1 MKAYD
6 SNIIRNIAVLSHD
19 GAGKTALVESML
31 LMCKGVD
38 AVGRGKDNKH
48 ILDFEPE
55 EITRNV
61 TIQLGMAP
69 CEWNGYK
76 LNFIDTPGY
85 SEFCGEVSEALRA
98 ADGLLLVVSA
108 ESGIQ
113 VDTIRAWQYGK
124 SLHLPRMIY
133 MNKMDME
140 NADFLGSL
148 ERTRELFGKSVM
160 PLQVPIGEGTAFT
173 GIIDVPTMKA
183 YEWVD
188 GERMECAIPEQ
199 LKDRVLKVQ
208 DMCMEAAAE
217 GSDELLEKYLE
228 GEPLTTDEIYEGLY
242 HGLINGRVCP
252 VLCGS
257 AVSHIGSRLLLD
269 CLIQYMPDTT
279 KSINEAINVESNEE
293 LLVNYDQPFSAFVF
307 KTTLDPF
314 AGKLSY
320 ARIISGSLSEG
331 MTVYNTT
338 NDTEEK
344 ISKMFTL
351 IGKQQVPLTKA
362 SAGDI
367 IVVPKLDDVHT
378 GDTLASKEFPV
389 KYPAIDFAPS
399 LYTVCVYAENKGD
412 EEKLGVALN
421 KISEEDPTCVVHKDS
436 ESGQLQLSTMGEV
449 HLEHILTKMERK
461 YGVKALLKKVY
472 IPYRESIKGKTTAEG
487 KHKKQSGGHGQYGH
501 VVIDLEPTVDGKA
514 FEFVDAVVGGAVPR
528 QFIPAVEKGAVET
541 LEKGV
546 IAGYPLINI
555 KLTLKDGSSHSVDS
569 SEMAFK
575 MAASLALRKG
585 IPEAQPILLEPI
597 YAVDVMI
604 PEAYMGDII
613 GDISSKRGRVLGME
627 PQEDGITVVKAQVPY
642 AEMLDYGVALRAMT
656 QGRGSFNMVFDTY
669 EEVPAK
675 VAEAIIAEYN
685 EKNTNE

>member
-85 SEFCGEVSEALRA
+85 SEFCGEISEALRA
-98 ADGLLLVVSA
+98 ADGLMLVVSA

-124 SLHLPRMIY
+124 SLHLPRLIY
-133 MNKMDME
+133 VNKMDME
-140 NADFLGSL
+140 NADFFGSL
-148 ERTRELFGKSVM
+148 ERMKELFGKSVM
-160 PLQVPIGEGTAFT
+160 PLQVPIGEGVNFR
-173 GIIDVPTMKA
+173 GIIDVPTQKA

-188 GERMECAIPEQ
+188 GERQECDIPAELQ
-199 LKDRVLKVQ
+199 DKVAEVL

-228 GEPLTTDEIYEGLY
+228 GEPLSTEEMYEGLY
-242 HGLINGRVCP
+242 QGMINGRVCP

-269 CLIQYMPDTT
+269 CLIKYMPDTT
-279 KSINEAINVESNEE
+279 KSINEAVNVDSGEE
-293 LLVNYDQPFSAFVF
+293 LLVNYDDPFSAFVF

-320 ARIISGSLSEG
+320 ARIISGQATEG
-331 MTVYNTT
+331 MSFYNTT
-338 NDTEEK
+338 NESEDK

-351 IGKQQVPLTKA
+351 IGKQQVPLTSA

-367 IVVPKLDDVHT
+367 IVIPKLDDVRT

-389 KYPAIDFAPS
+389 KYPAIAFPSS
-399 LYTVCVYAENKGD
+399 LYTVCVSAENKGD
-412 EEKLGVALN
+412 EEKLGAALN
-421 KISEEDPTCVVHKDS
+421 KIAEEDPTCVVRKDV

-449 HLEHILTKMERK
+449 HLDHILNKMERK
-461 YGVKALLKKVY
+461 YGAKAILSKVY
-472 IPYRESIKGKTTAEG
+472 IPYRETIRGKSTAEG

-501 VVIDLEPTVDGKA
+501 VVIDLEPATNGEA
-514 FEFVDAVVGGAVPR
+514 FEFVDAIVGGAIPR

-541 LEKGV
+541 LAKGV

-555 KLTLKDGSSHSVDS
+555 KMTLKDGSFHSVDS

-575 MAASLALRKG
+575 VAASLAFKKG
-585 IPEAQPILLEPI
+585 IPEAQPVLLEPI
-597 YAVDVMI
+597 YAVDVMV

-627 PQEDGITVVKAQVPY
+627 PGEDGITTVKARVPY
-642 AEMLDYGVALRAMT
+642 SEMLEYGVQLRAMT
-656 QGRGSFNMVFDTY
+656 QGRGSFDMVFDAY

-675 VAEAIIAEYN
+675 LAENIIADYKAAN
-685 EKNTNE
+685 ADA

>member
-85 SEFCGEVSEALRA
+85 SEFCGEISEALRA
-98 ADGLLLVVSA
+98 ADGLMLVVSA

-124 SLHLPRMIY
+124 SLHLPRLIY
-133 MNKMDME
+133 VNKMDME
-140 NADFLGSL
+140 NADFFGSL
-148 ERTRELFGKSVM
+148 ERMKELFGKSVM
-160 PLQVPIGEGTAFT
+160 PLQVPIGEGVNFR
-173 GIIDVPTMKA
+173 GIIDVPTQKA

-188 GERMECAIPEQ
+188 GERQECDIPAELQ
-199 LKDRVLKVQ
+199 DKVAEVL

-228 GEPLTTDEIYEGLY
+228 GEPLSTEEMYEGLY
-242 HGLINGRVCP
+242 QGMINGRVCP

-269 CLIQYMPDTT
+269 CLIKYMPDTT
-279 KSINEAINVESNEE
+279 KSINEAVNVDSGEE
-293 LLVNYDQPFSAFVF
+293 LLVNYDDPFSAFVF

-320 ARIISGSLSEG
+320 ARIISGQATEG
-331 MTVYNTT
+331 MSFYNTA
-338 NDTEEK
+338 NESEDK

-351 IGKQQVPLTKA
+351 IGKQQVPLTSA

-367 IVVPKLDDVHT
+367 IVIPKLDDVRT

-389 KYPAIDFAPS
+389 KYPAIAFPSS
-399 LYTVCVYAENKGD
+399 LYTVCVSAENKGD
-412 EEKLGVALN
+412 EEKLGAALN
-421 KISEEDPTCVVHKDS
+421 KIAEEDPTCVVRKDV

-449 HLEHILTKMERK
+449 HLDHILNKMERK
-461 YGVKALLKKVY
+461 YGAKAILSKVY
-472 IPYRESIKGKTTAEG
+472 IPYRETIRGKSTAEG

-501 VVIDLEPTVDGKA
+501 VVIDLEPATNGEA
-514 FEFVDAVVGGAVPR
+514 FEFVDAIVGGAIPR

-541 LEKGV
+541 LAKGV

-555 KLTLKDGSSHSVDS
+555 KMTLKDGSFHSVDS

-575 MAASLALRKG
+575 VAASLALKKG
-585 IPEAQPILLEPI
+585 IPEAQPVLLEPI
-597 YAVDVMI
+597 YAVDVMV

-627 PQEDGITVVKAQVPY
+627 PGEDGITTVKARVPY
-642 AEMLDYGVALRAMT
+642 SEMLEYGVQLRAMT
-656 QGRGSFNMVFDTY
+656 QGRGSFDMVFDAY
-669 EEVPAK
+669 EEVTAK
-675 VAEAIIAEYN
+675 LAENIIADYKAAN
-685 EKNTNE
+685 ADA

>member
-6 SNIIRNIAVLSHD
+6 SSIIRNIAVVSHD

-85 SEFCGEVSEALRA
+85 SEFSGEISEALRA
-98 ADGLLLVVSA
+98 ADGLMLVVSA
-108 ESGIQ
+108 DSGIQ
-113 VDTIRAWQYGK
+113 VDTIRAWGYGK
-124 SLHLPRMIY
+124 DLHLPRLIY
-133 MNKMDME
+133 VNKMDID
-140 NADFLGSL
+140 NADFFGSL
-148 ERTRELFGKSVM
+148 ESMKAAFGKSVM
-160 PLQVPIGEGTAFT
+160 PLQVPIGEGKDFR

-183 YEWVD
+183 YEWTTGDRV
-188 GERMECAIPEQ
+188 ECDIPAD
-199 LKDRVLKVQ
+199 LKDRVEQVL

-217 GSDELLEKYLE
+217 GNDELLEKYLE
-228 GEPLTTDEIYEGLY
+228 GEPLTTDEIYDGLY
-242 HGLINGRVCP
+242 QGMINGRVCP

-269 CLIQYMPDTT
+269 CLIKYMPDTT
-279 KSINEAINVESNEE
+279 KSIDEAVNVDSGEE
-293 LLVNYDQPFSAFVF
+293 LLVNYDDPFSAFVF

-314 AGKLSY
+314 SGKLSY
-320 ARIISGSLSEG
+320 ARVISGKATNG
-331 MTVYNTT
+331 MAFYNTT
-338 NDTEEK
+338 GDSEGK

-351 IGKQQVPLTKA
+351 IGKQQVPLDEA

-367 IVVPKLDDVHT
+367 IVIPKLDNVRT
-378 GDTLASKEFPV
+378 GDTLASREFPV
-389 KYPAIDFAPS
+389 KYPPIDFQPS
-399 LYTVCVYAENKGD
+399 LYTVCVRAENKG
-412 EEKLGVALN
+412 EEDKLGTALN
-421 KISEEDPTCVVHKDS
+421 KIAEEDPTCVVRKDV

-449 HLEHILTKMERK
+449 HLDHIMNKMERK
-461 YGVKALLKKVY
+461 YGVKAIIEKVY
-472 IPYRESIKGKTTAEG
+472 IPYRETIRGKATAEG

-501 VVIDLEPTVDGKA
+501 VVVDLEPATNGED
-514 FEFVDAVVGGAVPR
+514 FEFVDAIVGGAIPR
-528 QFIPAVEKGAVET
+528 QFIPAVEKGAIET
-541 LEKGV
+541 LQKGV

-555 KLTLKDGSSHSVDS
+555 KMTLKDGSFHSVDS

-575 MAASLALRKG
+575 VASSQALRKG
-585 IPEAQPILLEPI
+585 IPEAKPVLLEPI
-597 YAVDVMI
+597 YAVDVVI
-604 PEAYMGDII
+604 PEDFMGDVI
-613 GDISSKRGRVLGME
+613 GDISSKRGRVLGMDPGE
-627 PQEDGITVVKAQVPY
+627 EGITTVKARVPY
-642 AEMLDYGVALRAMT
+642 AEMLDYGVQLRAMT
-656 QGRGSFNMVFDTY
+656 QGRGSFNMVFDSY

-675 VAEAIIAEYN
+675 LAEDIKAAYDGAGEDA
-685 EKNTNE
+685 

>member
-85 SEFCGEVSEALRA
+85 SEFCGEISEALRA
-98 ADGLLLVVSA
+98 ADGLMLVVSA

-124 SLHLPRMIY
+124 SLHLPRLIY
-133 MNKMDME
+133 VNKMDME
-140 NADFLGSL
+140 NADFFGSL
-148 ERTRELFGKSVM
+148 ERMKELFGKSVM
-160 PLQVPIGEGTAFT
+160 PLQVPIGEGVNFR
-173 GIIDVPTMKA
+173 GIIDVPTQKA
-183 YEWVD
+183 YEWED
-188 GERMECAIPEQ
+188 GERQECDIPAELQ
-199 LKDRVLKVQ
+199 DKVAEVL

-228 GEPLTTDEIYEGLY
+228 GEPLSTEEMYEGLY
-242 HGLINGRVCP
+242 QGMINGRVCP

-269 CLIQYMPDTT
+269 CLIKYMPDTT
-279 KSINEAINVESNEE
+279 KSINEAVNVDSGEE
-293 LLVNYDQPFSAFVF
+293 LLVNYDDPFSAFVF

-320 ARIISGSLSEG
+320 ARIISGQATEG
-331 MTVYNTT
+331 MSFYNTT
-338 NDTEEK
+338 NESEDK

-351 IGKQQVPLTKA
+351 IGKQQVPLTSA

-367 IVVPKLDDVHT
+367 IVIPKLDDVRT

-389 KYPAIDFAPS
+389 KYPAIAFPSS
-399 LYTVCVYAENKGD
+399 LYTVCVSAENKGD
-412 EEKLGVALN
+412 EEKLGAALN
-421 KISEEDPTCVVHKDS
+421 KIAEEDPTCVVRKDV

-449 HLEHILTKMERK
+449 HLDHILNKMERK
-461 YGVKALLKKVY
+461 YGAKAILSKVY
-472 IPYRESIKGKTTAEG
+472 IPYRETIRGKSTAEG

-501 VVIDLEPTVDGKA
+501 VVIDLEPATNGEA
-514 FEFVDAVVGGAVPR
+514 FEFVDAIVGGAIPR

-541 LEKGV
+541 LAKGV

-555 KLTLKDGSSHSVDS
+555 KMTLKDGSFHSVDS

-575 MAASLALRKG
+575 VAASLALKKG
-585 IPEAQPILLEPI
+585 IPEAQPVLLEPI
-597 YAVDVMI
+597 YAVDVMV

-627 PQEDGITVVKAQVPY
+627 PGEDGITTVKARVPY
-642 AEMLDYGVALRAMT
+642 SEMLEYGVQLRAMT
-656 QGRGSFNMVFDTY
+656 QGRGSFDMVFDAY

-675 VAEAIIAEYN
+675 LAENIIADYKAAN
-685 EKNTNE
+685 ADA

>member
-85 SEFCGEVSEALRA
+85 SEFCGEISEALRA
-98 ADGLLLVVSA
+98 ADGLMLVVSA

-124 SLHLPRMIY
+124 SLHLPRLIY
-133 MNKMDME
+133 VNKMDME
-140 NADFLGSL
+140 NADFFGSL
-148 ERTRELFGKSVM
+148 ERMKELFGKSVM
-160 PLQVPIGEGTAFT
+160 PLQVPIGEGVNFR
-173 GIIDVPTMKA
+173 GIIDVPTQKA

-188 GERMECAIPEQ
+188 GERQECDIPAELQ
-199 LKDRVLKVQ
+199 DKAAEVL

-228 GEPLTTDEIYEGLY
+228 GEPLSTEEMYEGLY
-242 HGLINGRVCP
+242 QGMINGRVCP

-269 CLIQYMPDTT
+269 CLIKYMPDTT
-279 KSINEAINVESNEE
+279 KSINEAVNVDSGEE
-293 LLVNYDQPFSAFVF
+293 LLVNYDDSFSAFVF

-320 ARIISGSLSEG
+320 ARIISGQATEG
-331 MTVYNTT
+331 MSFYNTT
-338 NDTEEK
+338 NESEDK

-351 IGKQQVPLTKA
+351 IGKQQVPLTSA

-367 IVVPKLDDVHT
+367 IVIPKLDDVRT

-389 KYPAIDFAPS
+389 KYPAIAFPSS
-399 LYTVCVYAENKGD
+399 LYTVCVSAENKGD
-412 EEKLGVALN
+412 EEKLGAALN
-421 KISEEDPTCVVHKDS
+421 KIAEEDPTCVVRKDV

-449 HLEHILTKMERK
+449 HLDHILNKMERK
-461 YGVKALLKKVY
+461 YGAKAILSKVY
-472 IPYRESIKGKTTAEG
+472 IPYRETIRGKSTAEG

-501 VVIDLEPTVDGKA
+501 VVIDLEPATNGEA
-514 FEFVDAVVGGAVPR
+514 FEFVDAIVGGAIPR

-541 LEKGV
+541 LAKGV

-555 KLTLKDGSSHSVDS
+555 KMTLKDGSFHSVDS

-575 MAASLALRKG
+575 VAASLALKKG
-585 IPEAQPILLEPI
+585 IPEAQPVLLEPI
-597 YAVDVMI
+597 YAVDVMV

-627 PQEDGITVVKAQVPY
+627 PGEDGITTVKARVPY
-642 AEMLDYGVALRAMT
+642 SEMLEYGVQLRAMT
-656 QGRGSFNMVFDTY
+656 QGRGSFDMVFDAY

-675 VAEAIIAEYN
+675 LAENIIADYKAAN
-685 EKNTNE
+685 ADA

>member
-1 MKAYD
+1 MKDYD

-85 SEFCGEVSEALRA
+85 SEFSGEVSEALRA
-98 ADGLLLVVSA
+98 ADGLMLVISA

-124 SLHLPRMIY
+124 KLHLPRLVY
-133 MNKMDME
+133 VNKMDME
-140 NADFLGSL
+140 NADFFGSL
-148 ERTRELFGKSVM
+148 EHMRELFGKSIM
-160 PLQVPIGEGTAFT
+160 PLQVPIGEGADFR
-173 GIIDVPTMKA
+173 GIVDVPTMKA

-188 GERMECAIPEQ
+188 GERQECEIPAE
-199 LKDRVLKVQ
+199 LKERVDEVAE
-208 DMCMEAAAE
+208 MCMEAAAE
-217 GSDELLEKYLE
+217 GSDELTEKYLE
-228 GEPLTTDEIYEGLY
+228 GEPLSLDEIYEGLY
-242 HGLINGRVCP
+242 EGMKNGRVCP
-252 VLCGS
+252 VLLGS

-269 CLIQYMPDTT
+269 CLIKFMPDATQR
-279 KSINEAINVESNEE
+279 INEAVNIDSGEDV
-293 LLVNYDQPFSAFVF
+293 LVNYDDPFSAFVF

-314 AGKLSY
+314 SGKLSY
-320 ARIISGSLSEG
+320 VRIMSGKVSEG
-331 MTVYNTT
+331 MSFYDTT
-338 NDTEEK
+338 NESEGK
-344 ISKMFTL
+344 LSKMFTL
-351 IGKQQVPLTKA
+351 IGKRQEPLTSA

-367 IVVPKLDDVHT
+367 IVIPKLDDVRT
-378 GDTLASKEFPV
+378 GDTLASREFPV
-389 KYPAIDFAPS
+389 RYPGIAFQPS
-399 LYTVCVYAENKGD
+399 LYTVCVRAENKG
-412 EEKLGVALN
+412 EEDKLGTALN
-421 KISEEDPTCVVHKDS
+421 KVAEEDPTCVIHKDL

-449 HLEHILTKMERK
+449 HLDHILSKMERK
-461 YGVKALLKKVY
+461 YGVKCIIDKVY
-472 IPYRESIKGKTTAEG
+472 IPYRETIRGKASGEG

-501 VVIDLEPTVDGKA
+501 VLIDIEPLHDGQD
-514 FEFVDAVVGGAVPR
+514 FEFIDAIVGGAIPR

-541 LEKGV
+541 LAKGV

-555 KLTLKDGSSHSVDS
+555 KLTLKDGSFHSVDS

-575 MAASLALRKG
+575 VAASLALKDA
-585 IPEAQPILLEPI
+585 IPKAKPVLLEPI
-597 YAVDVMI
+597 YAVDVMV
-604 PEAYMGDII
+604 PEAFMGDVI
-613 GDISSKRGRVLGME
+613 GDISAKRGRVLGME
-627 PQEDGITVVKAQVPY
+627 PGEDGIATVKARVPY
-642 AEMLDYGVALRAMT
+642 AEMLDYGVQLRAMT
-656 QGRGSFNMVFDTY
+656 QGRGIFDMTFDSY

-675 VAEAIIAEYN
+675 LAQTIIDAYKNGAEN
-685 EKNTNE
+685 

>member
-6 SNIIRNIAVLSHD
+6 SSIIRNIAVVSHD

-85 SEFCGEVSEALRA
+85 SEFSGEISEALRA
-98 ADGLLLVVSA
+98 ADGLMLVVSA
-108 ESGIQ
+108 DSGVQ
-113 VDTIRAWQYGK
+113 VDTIRAWGYGK
-124 SLHLPRMIY
+124 SLHLPRLIY
-133 MNKMDME
+133 INKMDVE
-140 NADFLGSL
+140 NADFFGSL
-148 ERTRELFGKSVM
+148 ESLKAAFGKSVM
-160 PLQVPIGEGTAFT
+160 PLQVPIGEGKDFC

-183 YEWVD
+183 YEWV
-188 GERMECAIPEQ
+188 GAERKECAIPPE
-199 LKDRVLKVQ
+199 LEDRAQEVL

-217 GSDELLEKYLE
+217 GNDALLEKYLE
-228 GEPLTTDEIYEGLY
+228 GEPLTIDEMYEGLY
-242 HGLINGRVCP
+242 DGMINGRVCP

-269 CLIQYMPDTT
+269 CLVKYMPDTT
-279 KSINEAINVESNEE
+279 KRVNEAINVDSGEE
-293 LLVNYDQPFSAFVF
+293 VLVEYTDPFSAFVF
-307 KTTLDPF
+307 KTSLDPF
-314 AGKLSY
+314 SGKLSY
-320 ARIISGSLSEG
+320 ARVISGKATNG
-331 MTVYNTT
+331 MSYYNTT
-338 NDTEEK
+338 NDSEGK

-351 IGKQQVPLTKA
+351 IGKQQVPLDEA

-367 IVVPKLDDVHT
+367 IVLPKLDNVRT
-378 GDTLASKEFPV
+378 GDTLASKEFAV
-389 KYPAIDFAPS
+389 KYPAIDFQPS
-399 LYTVCVYAENKGD
+399 LYTVCVRAINKG
-412 EEKLGVALN
+412 EEDKLGTALN
-421 KISEEDPTCVVHKDS
+421 KINEEDPTCVVRKDA
-436 ESGQLQLSTMGEV
+436 ESGQLQLSCMGEV
-449 HLEHILTKMERK
+449 HLDHIMNKMERK
-461 YGVKALLKKVY
+461 YGVKANIEKVY
-472 IPYRESIKGKTTAEG
+472 IPYRETIRGKATAEG

-501 VVIDLEPTVDGKA
+501 VVCDLEPSTNGEA
-514 FEFVDAVVGGAVPR
+514 FEFVDAIVGGAIPR
-528 QFIPAVEKGAVET
+528 QFIPAVEKGAIET

-555 KLTLKDGSSHSVDS
+555 KMTLKDGSYHSVDS

-575 MAASLALRKG
+575 MAASQALRKG
-585 IPEAQPILLEPI
+585 IPEAKPILLEPV
-597 YAVDVMI
+597 YAVDVVI
-604 PEAYMGDII
+604 PEDFMGDVI

-627 PQEDGITVVKAQVPY
+627 PGEDGITTVKARVPY
-642 AEMLDYGVALRAMT
+642 AEMLDYGVQLRAMT
-656 QGRGSFNMVFDTY
+656 QGRGSFDMVFDTY

-675 VAEAIIAEYN
+675 LAEEIKAAYDDGEDD
-685 EKNTNE
+685 

>member
-85 SEFCGEVSEALRA
+85 SEFCGEISEALRA
-98 ADGLLLVVSA
+98 ADGLMLVVSA

-124 SLHLPRMIY
+124 SLHLPRLVY
-133 MNKMDME
+133 VNKMDME
-140 NADFLGSL
+140 NADFFGSL
-148 ERTRELFGKSVM
+148 ERMKELFGKSVM
-160 PLQVPIGEGTAFT
+160 PLQVPIGEGADFR
-173 GIIDVPTMKA
+173 GIIDVPTQKA
-183 YEWVD
+183 YEWVN
-188 GERMECAIPEQ
+188 GERQECDIPAELQ
-199 LKDRVLKVQ
+199 DKVAEVL

-228 GEPLTTDEIYEGLY
+228 GEPLTTEEMYEGLY
-242 HGLINGRVCP
+242 QGMINGRVCP

-269 CLIQYMPDTT
+269 CLIKYMPDTT
-279 KSINEAINVESNEE
+279 KSINEAVNIDSGEE
-293 LLVNYDQPFSAFVF
+293 LLVNHDDPFSAFVF

-320 ARIISGSLSEG
+320 ARIISGKATEG
-331 MTVYNTT
+331 MSFYNTT
-338 NDTEEK
+338 NESEDK

-351 IGKQQVPLTKA
+351 IGKQQVPLTSA

-367 IVVPKLDDVHT
+367 IVIPKLDDVRT

-389 KYPAIDFAPS
+389 KYPAIAFPSS
-399 LYTVCVYAENKGD
+399 LYTVCVSAENKGD
-412 EEKLGVALN
+412 EEKLGAALN
-421 KISEEDPTCVVHKDS
+421 KIAEEDPTCVVRKDV

-449 HLEHILTKMERK
+449 HLDHILSKMERK
-461 YGVKALLKKVY
+461 YGAKAILSKVY
-472 IPYRESIKGKTTAEG
+472 IPYRETIRGKSTAEG

-501 VVIDLEPTVDGKA
+501 VVIDLEPATNGEA
-514 FEFVDAVVGGAVPR
+514 FEFVDAIVGGAIPR

-541 LEKGV
+541 LAKGV

-555 KLTLKDGSSHSVDS
+555 KMTLKDGSFHSVDS

-575 MAASLALRKG
+575 VAASLALKKG
-585 IPEAQPILLEPI
+585 IPEAQPVLLEPI
-597 YAVDVMI
+597 YAVDVMV

-627 PQEDGITVVKAQVPY
+627 PGEDGITTVKARVPY
-642 AEMLDYGVALRAMT
+642 SEMLEYGVQLRAMT
-656 QGRGSFNMVFDTY
+656 QGRGSFDMVFDAY

-675 VAEAIIAEYN
+675 LAESIIADYKAAN
-685 EKNTNE
+685 ADA

>member
-85 SEFCGEVSEALRA
+85 SEFCGEISEALRA
-98 ADGLLLVVSA
+98 ADGLMLVVSA

-124 SLHLPRMIY
+124 SLHLPRLIY
-133 MNKMDME
+133 VNKMDME
-140 NADFLGSL
+140 NADFFGSL
-148 ERTRELFGKSVM
+148 ERMKELFGKSVM
-160 PLQVPIGEGTAFT
+160 PLQVPIGEGVNFR
-173 GIIDVPTMKA
+173 GIIDVPTQKA

-188 GERMECAIPEQ
+188 GERQECDIPAELQ
-199 LKDRVLKVQ
+199 DKVAEVL

-228 GEPLTTDEIYEGLY
+228 GEPLSTEEMYEGLY
-242 HGLINGRVCP
+242 QGMINGRVCP

-269 CLIQYMPDTT
+269 CLIKYMPDTT
-279 KSINEAINVESNEE
+279 KSINEAVNVDSGEE
-293 LLVNYDQPFSAFVF
+293 LLVNYDDPFSAFVF

-320 ARIISGSLSEG
+320 ARIISGQATEG
-331 MTVYNTT
+331 MSFYNTT
-338 NDTEEK
+338 NESEDK

-351 IGKQQVPLTKA
+351 IGKQQVPLTSA

-367 IVVPKLDDVHT
+367 IVIPKLDDVRT

-389 KYPAIDFAPS
+389 KYPAIAFPSS
-399 LYTVCVYAENKGD
+399 LYTVCVSAENKGD
-412 EEKLGVALN
+412 EEKLGAALN
-421 KISEEDPTCVVHKDS
+421 KIAEEDPTCVVRKDV

-449 HLEHILTKMERK
+449 HLDHILNKMERK
-461 YGVKALLKKVY
+461 YGAKAILSKVY
-472 IPYRESIKGKTTAEG
+472 IPYRETVRGKSTAEG

-501 VVIDLEPTVDGKA
+501 VVIDLEPATNGEA
-514 FEFVDAVVGGAVPR
+514 FEFVDAIVGGAIPR

-541 LEKGV
+541 LAKGV

-555 KLTLKDGSSHSVDS
+555 KMTLKDGSFHSVDS

-575 MAASLALRKG
+575 VAASLALKKG
-585 IPEAQPILLEPI
+585 IPEAQPVLLEPI
-597 YAVDVMI
+597 YAVDVMV

-627 PQEDGITVVKAQVPY
+627 PGEDGITTVKARVPY
-642 AEMLDYGVALRAMT
+642 SEMLEYGVQLRAMT
-656 QGRGSFNMVFDTY
+656 QGRGSFDMVFDAY

-675 VAEAIIAEYN
+675 LAENIIADYKAAN
-685 EKNTNE
+685 ADA

>member
-85 SEFCGEVSEALRA
+85 SEFCGEISEALRA
-98 ADGLLLVVSA
+98 ADGLMLVVSA

-124 SLHLPRMIY
+124 NLHLPRLIY
-133 MNKMDME
+133 VNKMDME
-140 NADFLGSL
+140 NADFFGSL
-148 ERTRELFGKSVM
+148 ERMKELFGKSVM
-160 PLQVPIGEGTAFT
+160 PLQVPIGEGKDFR
-173 GIIDVPTMKA
+173 GIIDVPTQQA
-183 YEWVD
+183 YEWVN
-188 GERMECAIPEQ
+188 GERQECDIPAELQ
-199 LKDRVLKVQ
+199 DKVAEVL

-228 GEPLTTDEIYEGLY
+228 GEPLSTDEMYEGLY
-242 HGLINGRVCP
+242 QGMINGRVCP

-269 CLIQYMPDTT
+269 CLIKYMPDTT
-279 KSINEAINVESNEE
+279 KSINEAVNIDTNEE
-293 LLVNYDQPFSAFVF
+293 LLVNYDDPFSAFVF

-314 AGKLSY
+314 AGKMSY
-320 ARIISGSLSEG
+320 ARIISGKATEG
-331 MTVYNTT
+331 MAFYDTT
-338 NDTEEK
+338 NETEDK

-351 IGKQQVPLTKA
+351 IGKQQVPLQSA

-367 IVVPKLDDVHT
+367 IVIPKLDDVRT
-378 GDTLASKEFPV
+378 GDTLASKDFPV
-389 KYPAIDFAPS
+389 KYPAIAFPSS
-399 LYTVCVYAENKGD
+399 LYTVCVSAENKGD
-412 EEKLGVALN
+412 EEKLGTALN
-421 KISEEDPTCVVHKDS
+421 KIAEEDPTCVVRKDV

-449 HLEHILTKMERK
+449 HLDHILSKMERK
-461 YGVKALLKKVY
+461 YGAKALLSKVY
-472 IPYRESIKGKTTAEG
+472 IPYRETIRGKATAEG

-501 VVIDLEPTVDGKA
+501 VVIDLEPATNGET
-514 FEFVDAVVGGAVPR
+514 FEFVDAIVGGAIPR

-541 LEKGV
+541 LTKGV

-555 KLTLKDGSSHSVDS
+555 KMTLQDGSYHSVDS

-575 MAASLALRKG
+575 VAASLALKKG
-585 IPEAQPILLEPI
+585 IPEAKPVLLEPI
-597 YAVDVMI
+597 YAVDVMV

-627 PQEDGITVVKAQVPY
+627 PGEDGITTVKARVPY
-642 AEMLDYGVALRAMT
+642 AEMLEYGVQLRAMT
-656 QGRGSFNMVFDTY
+656 QGRGSFDMCFDSY

-675 VAEAIIAEYN
+675 LAEGIISDYKAAN
-685 EKNTNE
+685 EDA

>member
-1 MKAYD
+1 MKDYD

-31 LMCKGVD
+31 LMCKSVD

-113 VDTIRAWQYGK
+113 VDTIRAWGYGK
-124 SLHLPRMIY
+124 KLRLPRMIY
-133 MNKMDME
+133 VNKMDME
-140 NADFLGSL
+140 NADFFGSL
-148 ERTRELFGKSVM
+148 ERMRELFGKSVM
-160 PLQVPIGEGTAFT
+160 PLQVPIGEGTGFH

-188 GERMECAIPEQ
+188 GERQECEIPAD
-199 LKDRVLKVQ
+199 LKDRVDEVL

-242 HGLINGRVCP
+242 EGMKGGRVCP

-257 AVSHIGSRLLLD
+257 AVSHIGTRLLLD
-269 CLIQYMPDTT
+269 CMIKYMPDTT
-279 KSINEAINVESNEE
+279 QRINEAVNTDTGEE
-293 LLVNYDQPFSAFVF
+293 LLVNHDDPFSAFVF

-314 AGKLSY
+314 SGKLSY
-320 ARIISGSLSEG
+320 ARIISGKATEGMSFYDTTNESEG
-331 MTVYNTT
+331 
-338 NDTEEK
+338 K

-351 IGKQQVPLTKA
+351 VGKRQDPLTSA

-367 IVVPKLDDVHT
+367 IVIPKLDDVRT

-389 KYPAIDFAPS
+389 KYPAIDFPPS
-399 LYTVCVYAENKGD
+399 LYTVCVSAENKG
-412 EEKLGVALN
+412 EEDKLGTALN
-421 KISEEDPTCVVHKDS
+421 KIAEEDPTCVLRKDA

-449 HLEHILTKMERK
+449 HLDHIMSKMERK
-461 YGVKALLKKVY
+461 YGVKAVISKVY
-472 IPYRESIKGKTTAEG
+472 IPYRETIRGKATAEG

-501 VVIDLEPTVDGKA
+501 VVMDIEPTYDGSE
-514 FEFVDAVVGGAVPR
+514 FEFVDAIVGGAIPR

-541 LEKGV
+541 LAKGV

-555 KLTLKDGSSHSVDS
+555 KLTLKDGSYHSVDS

-575 MAASLALRKG
+575 VAASLALKKG
-585 IPEAQPILLEPI
+585 IPDAKPVLLEPI
-597 YAVDVMI
+597 YAVDVMV
-604 PEAYMGDII
+604 PEEYMGDVI

-627 PQEDGITVVKAQVPY
+627 PGEDGVTTVKARVPY
-642 AEMLDYGVALRAMT
+642 AEMLEYGVQLRAMT
-656 QGRGSFNMVFDTY
+656 QGRGSFDMAFDSY

-675 VAEAIIAEYN
+675 LAETIIADYKAAN
-685 EKNTNE
+685 ADD

>member
-85 SEFCGEVSEALRA
+85 SEFCGEISEALRA
-98 ADGLLLVVSA
+98 ADGLMLVVSA

-124 SLHLPRMIY
+124 SLHLPRLIY
-133 MNKMDME
+133 VNKMDME
-140 NADFLGSL
+140 NADFFGSL
-148 ERTRELFGKSVM
+148 ERMKELFGKSVM
-160 PLQVPIGEGTAFT
+160 PLQVPIGEGVNFR
-173 GIIDVPTMKA
+173 GIIDVPTQKA

-188 GERMECAIPEQ
+188 GERQECDIPAELQ
-199 LKDRVLKVQ
+199 DKVAEAL

-228 GEPLTTDEIYEGLY
+228 GEPLSTEEMYEGLY
-242 HGLINGRVCP
+242 QGMINGRVCP

-269 CLIQYMPDTT
+269 CLIKYMPDTT
-279 KSINEAINVESNEE
+279 KSINEAVNVDSGEE
-293 LLVNYDQPFSAFVF
+293 LLVNYDDPFSAFVF

-320 ARIISGSLSEG
+320 ARIISGQATEG
-331 MTVYNTT
+331 MSFYNTT
-338 NDTEEK
+338 NESEDK

-351 IGKQQVPLTKA
+351 IGKQQVPLTSA

-367 IVVPKLDDVHT
+367 IVIPKLDDVRT

-389 KYPAIDFAPS
+389 KYPAIAFPSS
-399 LYTVCVYAENKGD
+399 LYTVCVSAENKGD
-412 EEKLGVALN
+412 EEKLGAALN
-421 KISEEDPTCVVHKDS
+421 KIAEEDPTCVVRKDV

-449 HLEHILTKMERK
+449 HLDHILNKMERK
-461 YGVKALLKKVY
+461 YGAKAILSKVY
-472 IPYRESIKGKTTAEG
+472 IPYRETIRGKSTAEG

-501 VVIDLEPTVDGKA
+501 VVIDLEPATNGEA
-514 FEFVDAVVGGAVPR
+514 FEFVDAIVGGAIPR

-541 LEKGV
+541 LAKGV

-555 KLTLKDGSSHSVDS
+555 KMTLKDGSFHSVDS

-575 MAASLALRKG
+575 VAASLALKKG
-585 IPEAQPILLEPI
+585 IPEAQPVLLEPI
-597 YAVDVMI
+597 YAVDVMV

-627 PQEDGITVVKAQVPY
+627 PGEDGITTVKARVPY
-642 AEMLDYGVALRAMT
+642 SEMLEYGVQLRAMT
-656 QGRGSFNMVFDTY
+656 QGRGSFDMVFDAY

-675 VAEAIIAEYN
+675 LAENIIADYKAAN
-685 EKNTNE
+685 ADA

>member
-85 SEFCGEVSEALRA
+85 SEFCGEISEALRA
-98 ADGLLLVVSA
+98 ADGLMLVVSA

-124 SLHLPRMIY
+124 SLHLPRLVY
-133 MNKMDME
+133 VNKMDME
-140 NADFLGSL
+140 NADFFGSL
-148 ERTRELFGKSVM
+148 ERMKELFGKSVM
-160 PLQVPIGEGTAFT
+160 PLQVPIGEGADFR
-173 GIIDVPTMKA
+173 GIIDVPTQKA

-188 GERMECAIPEQ
+188 GERQECDIPAELQ
-199 LKDRVLKVQ
+199 DKVAEVL

-228 GEPLTTDEIYEGLY
+228 GEPLTTEEMYEGLY
-242 HGLINGRVCP
+242 QGMINGRVCP

-269 CLIQYMPDTT
+269 CLIKYMPDTT
-279 KSINEAINVESNEE
+279 KSINEAVNIDSGEE
-293 LLVNYDQPFSAFVF
+293 LLVNYDDPFSAFVF

-320 ARIISGSLSEG
+320 ARIISGKATEG
-331 MTVYNTT
+331 MSFYNTT
-338 NDTEEK
+338 NESEDK
-344 ISKMFTL
+344 ISKMFAL
-351 IGKQQVPLTKA
+351 IGKQQVPLQSA

-367 IVVPKLDDVHT
+367 IVIPKLDDVRT
-378 GDTLASKEFPV
+378 GDTLASKDFPV
-389 KYPAIDFAPS
+389 KYPAIAFPSS
-399 LYTVCVYAENKGD
+399 LYTVCVSAENKGD
-412 EEKLGVALN
+412 EEKLGAALN
-421 KISEEDPTCVVHKDS
+421 KIAEEDLTCVVRKDV

-449 HLEHILTKMERK
+449 HLDHILSKMERK
-461 YGVKALLKKVY
+461 YGAKALLSKVY
-472 IPYRESIKGKTTAEG
+472 IPYRETIRGKSTAEG

-501 VVIDLEPTVDGKA
+501 VVIDLEPSTNGEA
-514 FEFVDAVVGGAVPR
+514 FEFVDAIVGGAIPR

-541 LEKGV
+541 LAKGV

-555 KLTLKDGSSHSVDS
+555 KMTLKDGSFHSVDS

-575 MAASLALRKG
+575 VAASLALKKG
-585 IPEAQPILLEPI
+585 IPEAQPVLLEPI
-597 YAVDVMI
+597 YAVDVMV

-627 PQEDGITVVKAQVPY
+627 PGEDGITTVKARVPY
-642 AEMLDYGVALRAMT
+642 AEMLEYGVQLRAMT
-656 QGRGSFNMVFDTY
+656 QGRGSFDMVFDAY

-675 VAEAIIAEYN
+675 LAENIIADYKAAN
-685 EKNTNE
+685 ADA

>member
-85 SEFCGEVSEALRA
+85 SEFCGEISEALRA
-98 ADGLLLVVSA
+98 ADGLMLVVSA

-124 SLHLPRMIY
+124 SLHLPRLIY
-133 MNKMDME
+133 VNKMDME
-140 NADFLGSL
+140 NADFFGSL
-148 ERTRELFGKSVM
+148 ERMKELFGKSVM
-160 PLQVPIGEGTAFT
+160 PLQVPIGEGVNFR
-173 GIIDVPTMKA
+173 GIIDVPTQKA

-188 GERMECAIPEQ
+188 GERQECDIPAELQ
-199 LKDRVLKVQ
+199 DKVAEVL

-228 GEPLTTDEIYEGLY
+228 GEPLSTEEMYEGLY
-242 HGLINGRVCP
+242 QGMINGRVCP

-269 CLIQYMPDTT
+269 CLIKYMPDTT
-279 KSINEAINVESNEE
+279 KSINEAVNVDSGEE
-293 LLVNYDQPFSAFVF
+293 LLVNYDDPFSAFVF

-320 ARIISGSLSEG
+320 ARIISGQATEG
-331 MTVYNTT
+331 MSFYNTT
-338 NDTEEK
+338 NESEDK

-351 IGKQQVPLTKA
+351 IGKQQVPLTSA

-367 IVVPKLDDVHT
+367 IVIPKLDDVRT

-389 KYPAIDFAPS
+389 KYPAIAFRSS
-399 LYTVCVYAENKGD
+399 LYTVCVSAENKGD
-412 EEKLGVALN
+412 EEKLGAALN
-421 KISEEDPTCVVHKDS
+421 KIAEEDPTCVVRKDV

-449 HLEHILTKMERK
+449 HLDHILNKMERK
-461 YGVKALLKKVY
+461 YGAKAILSKVY
-472 IPYRESIKGKTTAEG
+472 IPYRETIRGKSTAEG

-501 VVIDLEPTVDGKA
+501 VVIDLEPATNGEA
-514 FEFVDAVVGGAVPR
+514 FEFVDAIVGGAIPR

-541 LEKGV
+541 LAKGV

-555 KLTLKDGSSHSVDS
+555 KMTLKDGSFHSVDS

-575 MAASLALRKG
+575 VAASLALKKG
-585 IPEAQPILLEPI
+585 IPEAQPVLLEPI
-597 YAVDVMI
+597 YAVDVMV

-627 PQEDGITVVKAQVPY
+627 PGEDGITTVKARVPY
-642 AEMLDYGVALRAMT
+642 SEMLEYGVQLRAMT
-656 QGRGSFNMVFDTY
+656 QGRGSFDMVFDAY

-675 VAEAIIAEYN
+675 LAENIIADYKAAN
-685 EKNTNE
+685 ADA

>member
-85 SEFCGEVSEALRA
+85 SEFCGEISEALRA
-98 ADGLLLVVSA
+98 ADGLMLVVSA

-124 SLHLPRMIY
+124 SLHLPRLIY
-133 MNKMDME
+133 VNKMDME
-140 NADFLGSL
+140 NADFFGSL
-148 ERTRELFGKSVM
+148 ERMKELFGKSVM
-160 PLQVPIGEGTAFT
+160 PLQVPIGEGVNFR
-173 GIIDVPTMKA
+173 GIIDVPTQKA

-188 GERMECAIPEQ
+188 GERQECDIPAELQ
-199 LKDRVLKVQ
+199 DKVAEVL

-228 GEPLTTDEIYEGLY
+228 GEPLSTEEMYEGLY
-242 HGLINGRVCP
+242 QGMINGRVCP

-269 CLIQYMPDTT
+269 CLIKYMPDTT
-279 KSINEAINVESNEE
+279 KSINEAVNVDSGEE
-293 LLVNYDQPFSAFVF
+293 LLVNYDDPFSAFVF

-320 ARIISGSLSEG
+320 ARIISGQATEG
-331 MTVYNTT
+331 MSFYNTT
-338 NDTEEK
+338 NESEDK

-351 IGKQQVPLTKA
+351 IGKQQVPLTSA

-367 IVVPKLDDVHT
+367 IVIPKLDDVRT

-389 KYPAIDFAPS
+389 KYPAIAFPSS
-399 LYTVCVYAENKGD
+399 LYTVCVSAENKGD
-412 EEKLGVALN
+412 EEKLGAALN
-421 KISEEDPTCVVHKDS
+421 KIAEEDPTCVVRKDV

-449 HLEHILTKMERK
+449 HLDHILNKMERK
-461 YGVKALLKKVY
+461 YGAKAILSKVY
-472 IPYRESIKGKTTAEG
+472 IPYRETIRGKSTAEG

-501 VVIDLEPTVDGKA
+501 VVIDLEPATNGEA
-514 FEFVDAVVGGAVPR
+514 FEFVDAIVGGAIPR

-541 LEKGV
+541 LAKGV

-555 KLTLKDGSSHSVDS
+555 KMTLKDGSFHSVDS

-575 MAASLALRKG
+575 VAASLALKKG
-585 IPEAQPILLEPI
+585 IPEAQPVLLEPI
-597 YAVDVMI
+597 YAVDVMV

-627 PQEDGITVVKAQVPY
+627 PGEDGITTVKARVPY
-642 AEMLDYGVALRAMT
+642 SEMLEYGVQLRAMT
-656 QGRGSFNMVFDTY
+656 QGRGSFDMVFDAY

-675 VAEAIIAEYN
+675 LAKNIIADYKAAN
-685 EKNTNE
+685 ADA

>member
-1 MKAYD
+1 MRKVFDVAKGGRIMKAYD
-6 SNIIRNIAVLSHD
+6 SNIIRNIAVVSHD

-124 SLHLPRMIY
+124 SLHLPRIIY

-140 NADFLGSL
+140 NADFIGSL
-148 ERTRELFGKSVM
+148 ERMRALFGKSVM
-160 PLQVPIGEGTAFT
+160 PLQVPIGEGNAFT
-173 GIIDVPTMKA
+173 GIVDVPTMKA
-183 YEWVD
+183 YEWIE
-188 GERMECAIPEQ
+188 GERCECSIPED
-199 LKDRVLKVQ
+199 LKERVLKVQ

-269 CLIQYMPDTT
+269 CLIKYMPDTT
-279 KSINEAINVESNEE
+279 KSINEAINVETQEE
-293 LLVNYDQPFSAFVF
+293 LLVDYNQPFSAFVF
-307 KTTLDPF
+307 KTSLDPF

-320 ARIISGSLSEG
+320 VRIISGELTEG

-338 NDTEEK
+338 NDTESK

-351 IGKQQVPLTKA
+351 IGKQQIPLAKA

-367 IVVPKLDDVHT
+367 IVIPKLDDVHT
-378 GDTLASKEFPV
+378 GD
-389 KYPAIDFAPS
+389 
-399 LYTVCVYAENKGD
+399 
-412 EEKLGVALN
+412 
-421 KISEEDPTCVVHKDS
+421 
-436 ESGQLQLSTMGEV
+436 
-449 HLEHILTKMERK
+449 
-461 YGVKALLKKVY
+461 
-472 IPYRESIKGKTTAEG
+472 
-487 KHKKQSGGHGQYGH
+487 
-501 VVIDLEPTVDGKA
+501 
-514 FEFVDAVVGGAVPR
+514 
-528 QFIPAVEKGAVET
+528 
-541 LEKGV
+541 
-546 IAGYPLINI
+546 
-555 KLTLKDGSSHSVDS
+555 
-569 SEMAFK
+569 
-575 MAASLALRKG
+575 SLAL
-585 IPEAQPILLEPI
+585 
-597 YAVDVMI
+597 
-604 PEAYMGDII
+604 
-613 GDISSKRGRVLGME
+613 
-627 PQEDGITVVKAQVPY
+627 
-642 AEMLDYGVALRAMT
+642 
-656 QGRGSFNMVFDTY
+656 F
-669 EEVPAK
+669 
-675 VAEAIIAEYN
+675 
-685 EKNTNE
+685 

>member
-55 EITRNV
+55 EINRNV

-85 SEFCGEVSEALRA
+85 SEFCGEISEALRA
-98 ADGLLLVVSA
+98 ADGLMLVVSA

-124 SLHLPRMIY
+124 SLHLPRLVY
-133 MNKMDME
+133 VNKMDME
-140 NADFLGSL
+140 NADFFGSL
-148 ERTRELFGKSVM
+148 ERMKELFGKSVM
-160 PLQVPIGEGTAFT
+160 PLQVPIGEGADFR
-173 GIIDVPTMKA
+173 GIIDIPTMQA

-188 GERMECAIPEQ
+188 GERKECEIPDD
-199 LKDRVLKVQ
+199 LKDKAAEVL

-217 GSDELLEKYLE
+217 GSDELLGKYLE
-228 GEPLTTDEIYEGLY
+228 GEPLSTEEMYEGLY
-242 HGLINGRVCP
+242 QGMINGRVCP

-269 CLIQYMPDTT
+269 CLIKYMPDTT
-279 KSINEAINVESNEE
+279 KSINEAVNIDTGEE
-293 LLVNYDQPFSAFVF
+293 LLVNYDDPFSAFVF

-320 ARIISGSLSEG
+320 ARIISGKATEG
-331 MTVYNTT
+331 MGFYNTT
-338 NDTEEK
+338 NETEDK

-351 IGKQQVPLTKA
+351 IGKQQVPLTSA

-367 IVVPKLDDVHT
+367 IVIPKLDNVRT

-389 KYPAIDFAPS
+389 KYPAIAFPSS
-399 LYTVCVYAENKGD
+399 LYIVCVSAENKGD
-412 EEKLGVALN
+412 EEKLGAALN
-421 KISEEDPTCVVHKDS
+421 KIAEEDPTCVVRKDV

-449 HLEHILTKMERK
+449 HLDHILSKMERK
-461 YGVKALLKKVY
+461 YGAKALLSKVY
-472 IPYRESIKGKTTAEG
+472 IPYRETIRGKSTAEG

-501 VVIDLEPTVDGKA
+501 VVIDLEPATNGEA
-514 FEFVDAVVGGAVPR
+514 FEFVDAIVGGAIPR

-541 LEKGV
+541 LAKGV

-555 KLTLKDGSSHSVDS
+555 KMTLKDGSFHSVDS

-575 MAASLALRKG
+575 VAASLALKKG
-585 IPEAQPILLEPI
+585 IPEAKPVLLEPI
-597 YAVDVMI
+597 YAVDVMV

-627 PQEDGITVVKAQVPY
+627 PGEDGITTVKARVPY
-642 AEMLDYGVALRAMT
+642 SEMLEYGVQLRAMT
-656 QGRGSFNMVFDTY
+656 QGRGSFDMTFDTY

-675 VAEAIIAEYN
+675 LAETIIADYKAAN
-685 EKNTNE
+685 ADA

>member
-6 SNIIRNIAVLSHD
+6 SSIIRNIAVVSHD

-85 SEFCGEVSEALRA
+85 SEFSGEISEALRA
-98 ADGLLLVVSA
+98 ADGLMLVVSA
-108 ESGIQ
+108 DSGIQ
-113 VDTIRAWQYGK
+113 VDTIRAWGYGK
-124 SLHLPRMIY
+124 ALHLPRLIY
-133 MNKMDME
+133 VNKMDID
-140 NADFLGSL
+140 NADFFGSL
-148 ERTRELFGKSVM
+148 ESMKAAFGKSVM
-160 PLQVPIGEGTAFT
+160 PLQVPIGEGKDFR

-183 YEWVD
+183 YEWTTGDRV
-188 GERMECAIPEQ
+188 ECDIPED
-199 LKDRVLKVQ
+199 LKDRVEQVL

-217 GSDELLEKYLE
+217 GNDELLEKYLE
-228 GEPLTTDEIYEGLY
+228 GEPLTTDEIYDGLY
-242 HGLINGRVCP
+242 QGMINGRVCP

-269 CLIQYMPDTT
+269 CLIKYMPDTT
-279 KSINEAINVESNEE
+279 KSIDEAVNVDSGEE
-293 LLVNYDQPFSAFVF
+293 LLVNYDDPFSAFVF

-314 AGKLSY
+314 SGKLSY
-320 ARIISGSLSEG
+320 ARVISGKATNG
-331 MTVYNTT
+331 MAFYNTT
-338 NDTEEK
+338 GDSEGK

-351 IGKQQVPLTKA
+351 IGKQQVPLDEA

-367 IVVPKLDDVHT
+367 IVIPKLDNVRT
-378 GDTLASKEFPV
+378 GDTLASREFPV
-389 KYPAIDFAPS
+389 KYPPIDFQPS
-399 LYTVCVYAENKGD
+399 LYTVCVRAENKG
-412 EEKLGVALN
+412 EEDKLGTALN
-421 KISEEDPTCVVHKDS
+421 KIAEEDPTCVVRKDV

-449 HLEHILTKMERK
+449 HLDHIMNKMERK
-461 YGVKALLKKVY
+461 YGVKAIIEKVY
-472 IPYRESIKGKTTAEG
+472 IPYRETIRGKATAEG

-501 VVIDLEPTVDGKA
+501 VVVDLEPATNGEA
-514 FEFVDAVVGGAVPR
+514 FEFVDAIVGGAIPR

-541 LEKGV
+541 LQKGI

-555 KLTLKDGSSHSVDS
+555 KMTLKDGSFHSVDS

-575 MAASLALRKG
+575 VASAQALRKG
-585 IPEAQPILLEPI
+585 IPEAKPVLLEPI
-597 YAVDVMI
+597 YAVDVVI
-604 PEAYMGDII
+604 PEDFMGDVI
-613 GDISSKRGRVLGME
+613 GDISSKRGRVLGMDPGE
-627 PQEDGITVVKAQVPY
+627 EGITTVKARVPY
-642 AEMLDYGVALRAMT
+642 AEMLDYGVQLRAMT
-656 QGRGSFNMVFDTY
+656 QGRGSFNMVFDSY

-675 VAEAIIAEYN
+675 LAEDIKAAYDGAGEDA
-685 EKNTNE
+685 

>member
-85 SEFCGEVSEALRA
+85 SEFCGEISEALRA
-98 ADGLLLVVSA
+98 ADGLMLVVSA

-124 SLHLPRMIY
+124 SLHLPRLIY
-133 MNKMDME
+133 VNKMDME
-140 NADFLGSL
+140 NADFFGSL
-148 ERTRELFGKSVM
+148 ERMKELFGKSVM
-160 PLQVPIGEGTAFT
+160 PLQVPIGEGVNFR
-173 GIIDVPTMKA
+173 GIIDVPTQKA

-188 GERMECAIPEQ
+188 GEHQECDIPAELQ
-199 LKDRVLKVQ
+199 DKVAEVL

-228 GEPLTTDEIYEGLY
+228 GEPLSTEEMYEGLY
-242 HGLINGRVCP
+242 QGMINGRVCP

-269 CLIQYMPDTT
+269 CLIKYMPDTT
-279 KSINEAINVESNEE
+279 KSINEAVNVDSGEE
-293 LLVNYDQPFSAFVF
+293 LLVNYDDPFSAFVF

-320 ARIISGSLSEG
+320 ARIISGQATEG
-331 MTVYNTT
+331 MSFYNTT
-338 NDTEEK
+338 NESEEK

-351 IGKQQVPLTKA
+351 IGKQQVPLTSA

-367 IVVPKLDDVHT
+367 IVIPKLDDVRT

-389 KYPAIDFAPS
+389 KYPAIAFPSS
-399 LYTVCVYAENKGD
+399 LYTVCVSAENKGD
-412 EEKLGVALN
+412 EEKLGAALN
-421 KISEEDPTCVVHKDS
+421 KIAEEDPTCVVRKDV

-449 HLEHILTKMERK
+449 HLDHILNKMERK
-461 YGVKALLKKVY
+461 YGAKAILSKVY
-472 IPYRESIKGKTTAEG
+472 IPYRETIRGKSTAEG

-501 VVIDLEPTVDGKA
+501 VVIDLEPATNGEA
-514 FEFVDAVVGGAVPR
+514 FEFVDAIVGGAIPR

-541 LEKGV
+541 LAKGV

-555 KLTLKDGSSHSVDS
+555 KMTLKDGSFHSVDS

-575 MAASLALRKG
+575 VAASLALKKG
-585 IPEAQPILLEPI
+585 IPEAQPVLLEPI
-597 YAVDVMI
+597 YAVDVMV

-627 PQEDGITVVKAQVPY
+627 PGEDGITTVKARVPY
-642 AEMLDYGVALRAMT
+642 SEMLEYGVQLRAMT
-656 QGRGSFNMVFDTY
+656 QGRGSFDMVFDAY

-675 VAEAIIAEYN
+675 LAENIIADYKAAN
-685 EKNTNE
+685 ADA

>member
-85 SEFCGEVSEALRA
+85 SEFCGEISEALRA
-98 ADGLLLVVSA
+98 ADGLMLVVSA

-124 SLHLPRMIY
+124 SLHLPRLIY
-133 MNKMDME
+133 VNKMDME
-140 NADFLGSL
+140 NADFFGSL
-148 ERTRELFGKSVM
+148 ERMKELFGKSVM
-160 PLQVPIGEGTAFT
+160 PLQVPIGEGVNFR
-173 GIIDVPTMKA
+173 GIIDVPTQKA

-188 GERMECAIPEQ
+188 GERQECDIPAELQ
-199 LKDRVLKVQ
+199 NKVAEVL

-228 GEPLTTDEIYEGLY
+228 GEPLSTEEMYEGLY
-242 HGLINGRVCP
+242 QGMINGRVCP

-269 CLIQYMPDTT
+269 CLIKYMPDTT
-279 KSINEAINVESNEE
+279 KSINEAVNVDSGEE
-293 LLVNYDQPFSAFVF
+293 LLVNYDDPFSAFVF

-320 ARIISGSLSEG
+320 ARIISGQATEG
-331 MTVYNTT
+331 MSFYNTT
-338 NDTEEK
+338 NESEDK

-351 IGKQQVPLTKA
+351 IGKQQVPLTSA

-367 IVVPKLDDVHT
+367 IVIPKLDDVRT

-389 KYPAIDFAPS
+389 KYPAIAFPSS
-399 LYTVCVYAENKGD
+399 LYTVCVSAENKGD
-412 EEKLGVALN
+412 EEKLGAALN
-421 KISEEDPTCVVHKDS
+421 KIAEEDPTCVVRKDV

-449 HLEHILTKMERK
+449 HLDHILNKMERK
-461 YGVKALLKKVY
+461 YGAKAILSKVY
-472 IPYRESIKGKTTAEG
+472 IPYRETIRGKSTAEG

-501 VVIDLEPTVDGKA
+501 VVIDLEPATNGEA
-514 FEFVDAVVGGAVPR
+514 FEFVDAIVGGAIPR

-541 LEKGV
+541 LAKGV

-555 KLTLKDGSSHSVDS
+555 KMTLKDGSFHSVDS

-575 MAASLALRKG
+575 VAASLALKKG
-585 IPEAQPILLEPI
+585 IPEAQPVLLEPI
-597 YAVDVMI
+597 YAVDVMV

-627 PQEDGITVVKAQVPY
+627 PGEDGITTVKARVPY
-642 AEMLDYGVALRAMT
+642 SEMLEYGVQLRAMT
-656 QGRGSFNMVFDTY
+656 QGRGSFDMVFDAY

-675 VAEAIIAEYN
+675 LAENIIADYKAAN
-685 EKNTNE
+685 ADA

>member
-55 EITRNV
+55 EIIRNV

-85 SEFCGEVSEALRA
+85 SEFCGEISEALRA
-98 ADGLLLVVSA
+98 ADGLMLVVSA

-124 SLHLPRMIY
+124 SLHLPRLIY
-133 MNKMDME
+133 VNKMDME
-140 NADFLGSL
+140 NADFFGSL
-148 ERTRELFGKSVM
+148 ERMKELFGKSVM
-160 PLQVPIGEGTAFT
+160 PLQVPIGEGVNFR
-173 GIIDVPTMKA
+173 GIIDVPTQKA

-188 GERMECAIPEQ
+188 GERQECDIPAELQ
-199 LKDRVLKVQ
+199 DKVAEVL

-228 GEPLTTDEIYEGLY
+228 GEPLSTEEMYEGLY
-242 HGLINGRVCP
+242 QGMINGRVCP

-269 CLIQYMPDTT
+269 CLIKYMPDTT
-279 KSINEAINVESNEE
+279 KSINEAVNVDSGEE
-293 LLVNYDQPFSAFVF
+293 LLVNYDDPFSAFVF

-320 ARIISGSLSEG
+320 ARIISGQATEG
-331 MTVYNTT
+331 MSFYNTT
-338 NDTEEK
+338 NESEEK

-351 IGKQQVPLTKA
+351 IGKQQVPLTSA

-367 IVVPKLDDVHT
+367 IVIPKLDDVRT

-389 KYPAIDFAPS
+389 KYPAIAFPSS
-399 LYTVCVYAENKGD
+399 LYTVCVSAENKGD
-412 EEKLGVALN
+412 EEKLGAALN
-421 KISEEDPTCVVHKDS
+421 KIAEEDPTCVVRKDV

-449 HLEHILTKMERK
+449 HLDHILNKMERK
-461 YGVKALLKKVY
+461 YGAKAILSKVY
-472 IPYRESIKGKTTAEG
+472 IPYRETIRGKSTAEG

-501 VVIDLEPTVDGKA
+501 VVIDLEPATNGEA
-514 FEFVDAVVGGAVPR
+514 FEFVDAIVGGAIPR

-541 LEKGV
+541 LAKGV

-555 KLTLKDGSSHSVDS
+555 KMTLKDGSFHSVDS

-575 MAASLALRKG
+575 VAASLALKKG
-585 IPEAQPILLEPI
+585 IPEAQPVLLEPI
-597 YAVDVMI
+597 YAVDVMV

-627 PQEDGITVVKAQVPY
+627 PGEDGITTVKARVPY
-642 AEMLDYGVALRAMT
+642 SEMLEYGVQLRAMT
-656 QGRGSFNMVFDTY
+656 QGRGSFDMVFDAY

-675 VAEAIIAEYN
+675 LAENIIADYKAAN
-685 EKNTNE
+685 ADA

>member
-55 EITRNV
+55 EINRNV

-85 SEFCGEVSEALRA
+85 SEFCGEISEALRA
-98 ADGLLLVVSA
+98 ADGLMLVVSA

-124 SLHLPRMIY
+124 SLHLPRLVY
-133 MNKMDME
+133 VNKMDME
-140 NADFLGSL
+140 NADFFGSL
-148 ERTRELFGKSVM
+148 ERMKELFGKSVM
-160 PLQVPIGEGTAFT
+160 PLQVPIGEGADFR
-173 GIIDVPTMKA
+173 GIIDIPTMQA

-188 GERMECAIPEQ
+188 GERKECEIPDD
-199 LKDRVLKVQ
+199 LKDKATEVL

-228 GEPLTTDEIYEGLY
+228 GEPLSTEEMYEGLY
-242 HGLINGRVCP
+242 QGMINGRVCP

-269 CLIQYMPDTT
+269 CLIKYMPDTT
-279 KSINEAINVESNEE
+279 KSINEAVNIDTGEE
-293 LLVNYDQPFSAFVF
+293 LLVNYDDPFSAFVF
-307 KTTLDPF
+307 KTTLYPF

-320 ARIISGSLSEG
+320 ARIISGKATEG
-331 MTVYNTT
+331 MGFYNTT
-338 NDTEEK
+338 NETEDK

-351 IGKQQVPLTKA
+351 IGKQQVPLTSA

-367 IVVPKLDDVHT
+367 IVIPKLDNVRT

-389 KYPAIDFAPS
+389 KYPDIAFPSS
-399 LYTVCVYAENKGD
+399 LYTVCVSAENKGD
-412 EEKLGVALN
+412 EEKLGAALN
-421 KISEEDPTCVVHKDS
+421 KIAEEDPTCVVRKDV

-449 HLEHILTKMERK
+449 HLDHILSKMERK
-461 YGVKALLKKVY
+461 YGAKALLSKVY
-472 IPYRESIKGKTTAEG
+472 IPYRETIRGKSTAEG

-501 VVIDLEPTVDGKA
+501 V
-514 FEFVDAVVGGAVPR
+514 
-528 QFIPAVEKGAVET
+528 ET
-541 LEKGV
+541 LAKGV

-555 KLTLKDGSSHSVDS
+555 KMTLKDGSFHSVDS

-575 MAASLALRKG
+575 VAASLALKKG
-585 IPEAQPILLEPI
+585 IPEAKPVLLEPI
-597 YAVDVMI
+597 YAVDVMV

-627 PQEDGITVVKAQVPY
+627 PGEDGITTVKARVPY
-642 AEMLDYGVALRAMT
+642 SEMLEYGVQLRAMT
-656 QGRGSFNMVFDTY
+656 QGRGSFDMTFDTY

-675 VAEAIIAEYN
+675 LAETIIADYKAAN
-685 EKNTNE
+685 ADA

>member
-85 SEFCGEVSEALRA
+85 SEFCGEISEALRA
-98 ADGLLLVVSA
+98 ADGLMLVVSA

-124 SLHLPRMIY
+124 SLHLPRLIY
-133 MNKMDME
+133 VNKMDME
-140 NADFLGSL
+140 NADFFGSL
-148 ERTRELFGKSVM
+148 ERMKELFGKSVM
-160 PLQVPIGEGTAFT
+160 PLQVPIGEGVNFR
-173 GIIDVPTMKA
+173 GIIDVPTQKA

-188 GERMECAIPEQ
+188 GERQECDIPAELQ
-199 LKDRVLKVQ
+199 DKVAEVL

-228 GEPLTTDEIYEGLY
+228 GEPLSTEEMYEGLY
-242 HGLINGRVCP
+242 QGMINGRVCP

-269 CLIQYMPDTT
+269 CLIKYMPDTT
-279 KSINEAINVESNEE
+279 KSINEAVNVDSGEE
-293 LLVNYDQPFSAFVF
+293 LLVNYDDPFSAFVF

-320 ARIISGSLSEG
+320 ARIISGQATEG
-331 MTVYNTT
+331 MSFYNTT
-338 NDTEEK
+338 NESEDK

-351 IGKQQVPLTKA
+351 IGKQQVPLTSA

-367 IVVPKLDDVHT
+367 IVIPKLDDVRT

-389 KYPAIDFAPS
+389 KYPAIAFPSS
-399 LYTVCVYAENKGD
+399 LYTVCVSAENKGD
-412 EEKLGVALN
+412 EEKLGAALN
-421 KISEEDPTCVVHKDS
+421 KIAEEDPTCVVRKDV

-449 HLEHILTKMERK
+449 HLDHILNKMERK
-461 YGVKALLKKVY
+461 YGAKAILNKVY
-472 IPYRESIKGKTTAEG
+472 IPYRETIRGKSTAEG

-501 VVIDLEPTVDGKA
+501 VVIDLEPATNGEA
-514 FEFVDAVVGGAVPR
+514 FEFVDAIVGGAIPR

-541 LEKGV
+541 LAKGV

-555 KLTLKDGSSHSVDS
+555 KMTLKDGSFHSVDS

-575 MAASLALRKG
+575 VAASLALKKG
-585 IPEAQPILLEPI
+585 IPEAQPVLLEPI
-597 YAVDVMI
+597 YAVDVMV

-627 PQEDGITVVKAQVPY
+627 PGEDGITTVKARVPY
-642 AEMLDYGVALRAMT
+642 SEMLEYGVQLRAMT
-656 QGRGSFNMVFDTY
+656 QGRGSFDMVFDAY

-675 VAEAIIAEYN
+675 LAENIIADYKAAN
-685 EKNTNE
+685 ADA